1 MSRNLVLGYKPD
13 EEKMTREEKQALS
26 REMLANMD
34 LTKEQYLNLCALCDE
49 LELEP
54 KPEEIE
60 EKEESW
66 DDILK

>member
-1 MSRNLVLGYKPD
+1 MDKQQKRELAAEVL
-13 EEKMTREEKQALS
+13 T
-26 REMLANMD
+26 NMD

-49 LELEP
+49 LGLEP